1 MPKIKIV
8 PIEIG
13 RIRVEKASKFKSDFR
28 MSALLFIQRI
38 KKQSDAIPVT
48 RINLE

>member
-1 MPKIKIV
+1 M
-8 PIEIG
+8 EIG

-28 MSALLFIQRI
+28 ISTLLFIKSI

-48 RINLE
+48 KINLE